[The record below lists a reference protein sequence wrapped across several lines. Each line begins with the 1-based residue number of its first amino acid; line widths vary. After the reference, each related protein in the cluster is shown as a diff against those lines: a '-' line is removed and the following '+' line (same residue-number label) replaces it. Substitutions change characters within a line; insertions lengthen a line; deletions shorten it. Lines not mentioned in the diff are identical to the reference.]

1 MSAVSVIHSQDREVY
16 EFVPGNRLR
25 GLATKSV
32 GSSEVALWNHVLD
45 AGVDTPLHWHDHDQ
59 VIYVVAGSGTV
70 TVAEQE
76 VSIST
81 GDTVVAPARIHH
93 RVRAAADEP
102 LDTLVAMPAD
112 LRSFRPDGS
121 EIDTPWHT

>member
-1 MSAVSVIHSQDREVY
+1 MSTVSLIHSRDREVH

-32 GSSEVALWNHVLD
+32 GSTEVALWNHFLD

-59 VIYVVAGSGTV
+59 VIHVLSGSGTV
-70 TVAEQE
+70 TVAEEQVT
-76 VSIST
+76 VSA

-93 RVRAAADEP
+93 SVAASANEP
-102 LDTLVAMPAD
+102 LDTLVAMSAD
-112 LRSFRPDGS
+112 LKSFRPDGS
-121 EIDTPWHT
+121 EIETPWHT